1 MARPKDWI
9 GLYVPGAAPTAY
21 IEWIYVSCSKTAV
34 AARAAG
40 SCPFVLPTP
49 LAAGGYELRL
59 LADDGYTQLTV
70 SNAFAVTP

>member
-34 AARAAG
+34 AAPRRPVVSIRSAYCARSG
-40 SCPFVLPTP
+40 
-49 LAAGGYELRL
+49 EL
-59 LADDGYTQLTV
+59 
-70 SNAFAVTP
+70 